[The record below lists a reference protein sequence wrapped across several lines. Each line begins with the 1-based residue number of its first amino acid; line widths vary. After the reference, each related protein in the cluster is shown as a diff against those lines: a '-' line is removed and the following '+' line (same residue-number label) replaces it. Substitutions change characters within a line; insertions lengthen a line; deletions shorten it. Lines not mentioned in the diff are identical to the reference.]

1 MTDTTKSGISR
12 RTLAKGAA
20 WAAPAVAVAAAA
32 PNVAASP
39 VTPPPCITAAFT
51 GNPCRIS
58 NEKIY
63 RFGFCITNACTD
75 ASLTFTVTKLINRS
89 GKLLSTTNNPFPTT
103 VTLAPGQQFCVS
115 ERDWSAESQGNGV
128 GIWGYIG
135 STGVET
141 QLWGLDAPQKVES
154 CDQKA
159 TTTTTTVAP
168 GTTTSTTT
176 AQPQAKEEVTTTTTT
191 VEVTTTT
198 TTAAATTEAA
208 PAEAA
213 PAETTGADA

>member
-51 GNPCRIS
+51 GKPCRIS
-58 NEKIY
+58 NKKIY

-75 ASLTFTVTKLINRS
+75 GTSLTFTVTKLINQS
-89 GKLLSTTNNPFPTT
+89 GFLLSTTNNPFPTT

-115 ERDWSAESQGNGV
+115 ERDWSAQSQGNGV

-141 QLWGLDAPQKVES
+141 QLWGLPAPQKEDS

-168 GTTTSTTT
+168 GTTTATTT

-208 PAEAA
+208 PAETA
-213 PAETTGADA
+213 GADA

>member
-51 GNPCRIS
+51 GKPCRIS
-58 NEKIY
+58 NKKIY

-75 ASLTFTVTKLINRS
+75 GASLTFTVTKLINQS
-89 GKLLSTTNNPFPTT
+89 GFLLSTTNNPFPMT

-115 ERDWSAESQGNGV
+115 ERDWSTRSQGNGV

-141 QLWGLDAPQKVES
+141 LLWWLPAPQKVDS

-168 GTTTSTTT
+168 GTTTATTT

-208 PAEAA
+208 PAETA
-213 PAETTGADA
+213 GADA